1 MGDLTKDFSRDE
13 FKCKCGC
20 GMDCIDIRLVKGLQ
34 ALRDKLGKPV
44 IINDADRCPRHNKE
58 VGGAPN
64 SQHMLGRAADIHV
77 NGVSPGDV
85 ADAAETIPVF
95 ASGGIGRYATFV
107 HVDVR
112 GHKARWRG

>member
-20 GMDCIDIRLVKGLQ
+20 GANYIDMRLVKGLQ
-34 ALRDKLGKPV
+34 TLRDNLGKPV
-44 IINDADRCPRHNKE
+44 IINDATRCPKHNKE
-58 VGGAPN
+58 VGGVTN
-64 SQHMLGRAADIHV
+64 SQHILGKAADIHV
-77 NGVSPGDV
+77 NGVSPEAL
-85 ADAAETIPVF
+85 ADAAEKIPVF
-95 ASGGIGRYATFV
+95 LNGGIGRYATFV